1 MKADILDIMVEI
13 SEAMNASL
21 EREELLTHIIRAAKI
36 HLNVARVSVMLI
48 EDNHL
53 KIVASEGLELDTDNL
68 SIPLGQGTSGKVA
81 QTGIEEIINKVDDPK
96 LDFEYDTQSYM
107 SVPLRTKEN
116 IIGVLNLTD
125 KGDDYFDNDDI
136 KIAKYIA
143 SQCALAVE
151 RFELYEERHKSKNLK
166 ILGEFTSSITHDIKN
181 LLNVVQ
187 GYVELMEIES
197 SDNPEFKIYV
207 DAVYTELKLIHGL
220 TLDIMDFAKNKI
232 SLKLETFQLEDMLE
246 NIRYHTGILLNQ
258 SDKKFSI
265 ECDSNFE
272 LTADRDKLFRV
283 FFNLINNAIEAVE
296 DGSGVVRLSVIKE
309 NKDIYFTIYD
319 NGHGIKE
326 ANVKKIFDPFF
337 TEGKAK
343 GTGLGLAVVKEII
356 GSHSGDVTVRSK
368 EGSFTEFKIRIPV
381 LYDTN

>member
-13 SEAMNASL
+13 SEAMNASM
-21 EREELLTHIIRAAKI
+21 EREELLTHIVRSAKV
-36 HLNVARVSVMLI
+36 HLNVARISVMLI
-48 EDNHL
+48 SENSL
-53 KIVASEGLELDTDNL
+53 KIVASEGLNVDTGDL
-68 SIPLGQGTSGKVA
+68 CIPLGKGISGKVA
-81 QTGIEEIINKVDDPK
+81 QTGVEEIINQASNPK
-96 LDFEYDTQSYM
+96 EDLGYDAKSYM
-107 SVPLRTKEN
+107 SVPLKTKEN

-151 RFELYEERHKSKNLK
+151 RFALYEERHKSKNLK

-232 SLKLETFQLEDMLE
+232 SLKLETFQVEEMLE
-246 NIRYHTGILLNQ
+246 NIEYHTSILLNQ
-258 SDKKFSI
+258 SQKTFEID
-265 ECDSNFE
+265 CPDSFE
-272 LTADRDKLFRV
+272 LTADKDKLFRV
-283 FFNLINNAIEAVE
+283 FFNLINNSIEAVDE
-296 DGSGVVRLSVIKE
+296 DGGVVKMSVVKDD
-309 NKDIYFTIYD
+309 KDIYFIIYD
-319 NGHGIKE
+319 NGHGINEK
-326 ANVKKIFDPFF
+326 NLTKIFDPFF
-337 TEGKAK
+337 TEGKTK
-343 GTGLGLAVVKEII
+343 GTGLGLAVVNEII
-356 GSHSGDVTVRSK
+356 KSHSGKVTVGSE
-368 EGSFTEFKIRIPV
+368 EGKFTEFKIKIPV